1 MSDTPQPKEKP
12 AAAAKPSE
20 ESKQVVA
27 GGKSQV
33 ENSGNSVSDTP
44 ELKETSAEQDDSTG
58 KEGPGE
64 KSKQAAV
71 AEEPKAE
78 KPAALEPPK
87 DKPAAEDK
95 AAAEDKPPA
104 EAKPSEESRQAAV
117 AEEPQAEKPA
127 AKEPP
132 KDKPAAKEKPAAR
145 AKPAPKAKPPK
156 PEDKPFPEFIDTL
169 FIPAVEKQLQE
180 NSIKPERLERVAD
193 SRPVVGGEC
202 PMVLGELPGGRR
214 FWVCFAQENINSP
227 KHIALAEPGSEPT
240 LLESFL
246 IDEKRMTL
254 PLLVSRLLQRLNGQK
269 WLGRN

>member
-1 MSDTPQPKEKP
+1 MSDTQQPKVKP
-12 AAAAKPSE
+12 AAEAKPSE

-27 GGKSQV
+27 GETSQV
-33 ENSGNSVSDTP
+33 ENPANSVSNAP
-44 ELKETSAEQDDSTG
+44 ERNETSVQQDDSTG
-58 KEGPGE
+58 KEVSSE
-64 KSKQAAV
+64 ESKQAAV

-78 KPAALEPPK
+78 KPAAKEPPK
-87 DKPAAEDK
+87 DEPAAVAKPNEESK
-95 AAAEDKPPA
+95 QPAAAE
-104 EAKPSEESRQAAV
+104 
-117 AEEPQAEKPA
+117 EPKAEKPA

-132 KDKPAAKEKPAAR
+132 KDKPAAKEPPKDKPAAKKP
-145 AKPAPKAKPPK
+145 AAKEKPAPKAKPPK

-169 FIPAVEKQLQE
+169 FIPAVEKQLEE